1 MKGTN
6 MLKKVFGGLAVIFI
20 IMAALVGQPYYT
32 WVTSAETPFEEVGIE
47 LHRYMP
53 AVIQHWG
60 CARLFERFGGKTLPP
75 YGCQDPN
82 DPVKW
87 RDSG

>member
-1 MKGTN
+1 
-6 MLKKVFGGLAVIFI
+6 MLKRLLGALAIVLI
-20 IMAALVGQPYYT
+20 AAAATAGQRYHA
-32 WVTSAETPFEEVGIE
+32 WATSAETPFDEVGIE

-53 AVIQHWG
+53 AVIQNWG

-75 YGCQDPN
+75 YGCQDLS

-87 RDSG
+87 RNAV